1 VKFFKEMKITKK
13 LILLASIMPIAIS
26 LYIHQDFV
34 KVLKYVWVIWF
45 SIYFCFFPFIDK
57 TTIYN
62 PLSEPDDEDYAIW
75 SLLNLI
81 FGLTLCF
88 ASVRFMIF

>member
-57 TTIYN
+57 TTIYM
-62 PLSEPDDEDYAIW
+62 PVSEPHDEDYEIW

-81 FGLTLCF
+81 LGLTLCF